1 MIGEVC
7 LVYICIGLTPN
18 KIKLRLWGPRQ
29 RNTQRVQKYSPQSK
43 IIMSSKSFET
53 LVCKGF
59 LQINWNWS
67 QYIRNWLEQAQHTDA
82 FMSLKSISHFL
93 VTYQYITAER
103 LLCKQRTL
111 ISPDF
116 ILILWG

>member
-1 MIGEVC
+1 MTGEVC
-7 LVYICIGLTPN
+7 LVYICIGLAPN

-43 IIMSSKSFET
+43 IIMSSKSFKT

-59 LQINWNWS
+59 LQINWNWN

-82 FMSLKSISHFL
+82 FMSLKSIHHFL